1 MIENSKRMATNDSNG
16 SINGHNIDR
25 SVEIIINDFL
35 CAQLALKG
43 YEWRPIVENGVNNDQ
58 TRDQITDQIDRRKI
72 GEALRSLG
80 QRYSDLYEEDFAQM
94 CERLEVIPS
103 TAFATF
109 NSVSN
114 ELFIEGI
121 KWSHIV
127 TYLVFGAEFAYY
139 SLQKGL
145 TDSVDQVSH
154 WLALFVNQNL
164 LLWINDHGG
173 WV

>member
-1 MIENSKRMATNDSNG
+1 MTREMASNHSSNG
-16 SINGHNIDR
+16 STNGHNIDS
-25 SVEIIINDFL
+25 SVQIIINDFL

-43 YEWRPIVENGVNNDQ
+43 YDWTPNVSNSVINERLDASQ
-58 TRDQITDQIDRRKI
+58 RTKI

-80 QRYSDLYEEDFAQM
+80 QSYCNLYEEDFAQM

-127 TYLVFGAEFAYY
+127 TYLVFGSEFAYY
-139 SLQKGL
+139 CVQKGFP
-145 TDSVDQVSH
+145 DCVNEVSH
-154 WLALFVNQNL
+154 WLALFVSQNL
-164 LLWINDHGG
+164 LNWINDHSG

>member
-1 MIENSKRMATNDSNG
+1 MTREMASNHSTNG
-16 SINGHNIDR
+16 STNGHNIDS
-25 SVEIIINDFL
+25 SVQLIINDFL

-43 YEWRPIVENGVNNDQ
+43 YNWTPNVINESNELLDASQR
-58 TRDQITDQIDRRKI
+58 TKI

-80 QRYSDLYEEDFAQM
+80 QSYCNLYEEDFAQM

-127 TYLVFGAEFAYY
+127 TYLVFGSEFAYY
-139 SLQKGL
+139 CVQKGFP
-145 TDSVDQVSH
+145 DCVNEVSH
-154 WLALFVNQNL
+154 WLALFVSQNL
-164 LLWINDHGG
+164 LNWINDHSG